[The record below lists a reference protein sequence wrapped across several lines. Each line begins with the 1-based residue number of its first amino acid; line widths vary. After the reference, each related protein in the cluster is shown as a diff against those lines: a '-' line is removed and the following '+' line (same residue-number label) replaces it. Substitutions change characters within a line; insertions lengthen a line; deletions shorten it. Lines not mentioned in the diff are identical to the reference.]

1 MDKQFAIENKIVI
14 DTIGYVAG
22 LLTTICLIPQLMKII
37 ITKSTNDISLS
48 TFIVL
53 LLDQILLAIYGIL
66 VFDLRIVI
74 ANIISLLITVF
85 IIFFTLIYSDYY

>member
-53 LLDQILLAIYGIL
+53 LLGQILWAIYGIL
-66 VFDLRIVI
+66 VFDLRIII

>member
-53 LLDQILLAIYGIL
+53 LLGQILWAYIIY
-66 VFDLRIVI
+66 
-74 ANIISLLITVF
+74 
-85 IIFFTLIYSDYY
+85 